1 MTIKTIAAGAIALTS
16 HRRALT
22 SLVSLALT
30 SCLGVLLAQPVS
42 AGSPISNLTWEVS
55 TNQAAA
61 AAVDYTFSYTTA
73 SAAIIKVIT
82 VTSPAAGAPVPPAI
96 VRTDGVGAGT
106 VASAG
111 GVITYTVTAAAL
123 IPAGVTIVLEFS
135 GLTNPTAGTY
145 TAVLATETAAAAIVD
160 RRVSPAVTF
169 AAGVTTKAVVVEQGL
184 TVTVETGSV
193 TLTKDPS
200 VPGKGEQRYTSR
212 ITVQTN
218 ASSGYTLTV
227 THSAKTVH
235 SASVSASALT
245 AVAPGLAGPV
255 TLPQASR
262 DETGYTIDGTG
273 VGDPGFSIYTGS
285 AAGTVYADHQL
296 TRDIVAQSTSP
307 TGATANAITITHQA
321 PIDLTTQAPAATD
334 MLTYIVTPNYN

>member
-16 HRRALT
+16 HRRSLT

-30 SCLGVLLAQPVS
+30 SCLAVLLAQPVS
-42 AGSPISNLTWEVS
+42 AGSVISNLSWEVS

-73 SAAIIKVIT
+73 SSAIIKVVT
-82 VTSPAAGAPVPPAI
+82 VTSPAAGAGVAPAI
-96 VRTDGVGAGT
+96 ARTDGVGAGT
-106 VASAG
+106 VGIAG

-145 TAVLATETAAAAIVD
+145 TAVLATETASAAIVD

-169 AAGVTTKAVVVEQGL
+169 AAGVTTEAVVVEQGL
-184 TVTVETGSV
+184 TVTVDTGPV
-193 TLTKDPS
+193 TVTEDPS
-200 VPGKGEQRYTSR
+200 VPGMGEQSYTSR
-212 ITVQTN
+212 ITVLTN
-218 ASSGYTLTV
+218 ARSGYTLTV
-227 THSAKTVH
+227 SH
-235 SASVSASALT
+235 SASASGSALP

-262 DETGYTIDGTG
+262 DQTGYTIDGTG
-273 VGDPGFSIYTGS
+273 LGDSGFSVFMGS

-296 TRDIVAQSTSP
+296 TRDIVAQSTAP
-307 TGATANAITITHQA
+307 TGATANTITITHQA
-321 PIDLTTQAPAATD
+321 PIDLTTQTPAATGT
-334 MLTYIVTPNYN
+334 LTYIVTANYN